1 MLKILIVDDHAIVRR
16 GLKQIVD
23 NIPEIVTVDEASNGK
38 EALEKILSDD
48 YDLVLLDIT
57 LPDRNGID
65 ILYEIKGLKPETRIL
80 VLSVHPEEQYARR
93 VFKGGASGYLTKNSA
108 PDELVMAIR
117 EVASGKRYISST
129 FAEKMAFDF
138 LTGTGKKSYEN
149 LSNREYQVMCMI
161 ASGKTIQEIAES
173 LILSPKTIHTYRTR
187 ILAKLDKKNTAELIR
202 YAWENRL
209 LD

>member
-23 NIPEIVTVDEASNGK
+23 NIPETVTVDEASNGK

-65 ILYEIKGLKPETRIL
+65 ILCEIKRLKPETRIL
-80 VLSVHPEEQYARR
+80 ILSVHPEEQYVRR
-93 VFKGGASGYLTKNSA
+93 AFKSGASGYLTKNSA

-117 EVASGKRYISST
+117 EVASGKKYISST
-129 FAEKMAFDF
+129 FAEKTAFDF
-138 LTGTGKKSYEN
+138 LNGAGKKSYEN

>member
-23 NIPEIVTVDEASNGK
+23 NIPETVTVDEASNGK

-65 ILYEIKGLKPETRIL
+65 ILYEIKRLKPETRIL

-173 LILSPKTIHTYRTR
+173 LILSPKTIYTYRTR

>member
-23 NIPEIVTVDEASNGK
+23 NIPETVTVDEAGNGK

-65 ILYEIKGLKPETRIL
+65 ILCEIKGLKPETRIL

-93 VFKGGASGYLTKNSA
+93 VFESGASGYLTKNSA

-117 EVASGKRYISST
+117 EVASGKKYISST

-187 ILAKLDKKNTAELIR
+187 ILIKLDKKNTAELIR